1 MTKYMI
7 SPNYQNEI
15 AELASV
21 AYVTRTDGDRVAL
34 TFMRQGA
41 MPQDASHE
49 LVMLHLN
56 TVSMS
61 IDAARALQETLGEIL
76 ESRRDNEESAH

>member
-1 MTKYMI
+1 MSKYMI

-21 AYVTRTDGDRVAL
+21 AYVTRSDGDRVAV

-41 MPQDASHE
+41 IPQEATHE
-49 LVMLHLN
+49 LVMLQLN

-61 IDAARALQETLGEIL
+61 IDAARALQKTLGEII
-76 ESRRDNEESAH
+76 ESQPENEEPKQ